1 MQGIKRN
8 HDTVSFQCPTT
19 PALEEIAHHA
29 LSNFGH
35 LIGRT
40 ESISWFNFSQRIKLH
55 YVDARS
61 LAIANQVCRL

>member
-40 ESISWFNFSQRIKLH
+40 ESISWAEFAARIKATYRH
-55 YVDARS
+55 ASCHHVAD
-61 LAIANQVCRL
+61 QVCRL